1 MRLTNVPGSSRLT
14 CRNTFN
20 DRFPLGGGQFSRLGG
35 DSPPYPLSPC
45 LQYSPPLQF
54 RNAGAYLGVSGKL
67 LLGVV
72 VGVKGGALEKFYK

>member
-1 MRLTNVPGSSRLT
+1 METRLKCREKHPRNGSIT
-14 CRNTFN
+14 
-20 DRFPLGGGQFSRLGG
+20 
-35 DSPPYPLSPC
+35 